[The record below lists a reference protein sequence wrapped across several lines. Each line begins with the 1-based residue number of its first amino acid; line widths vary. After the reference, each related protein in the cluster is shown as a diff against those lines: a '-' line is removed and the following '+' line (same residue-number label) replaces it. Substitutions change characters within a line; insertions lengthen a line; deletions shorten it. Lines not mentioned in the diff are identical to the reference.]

1 MNSKTRLLLI
11 VFPLALAACGVGA
24 PPTQQ
29 PPTQAPPTAAPP
41 TSPPPPNDPEPTN
54 PGSTDPAS
62 INGRQFISVD
72 VSGHTLVPGT
82 TIRLTFTDG
91 SLGAQAGCNSIGGT
105 FTIVDGKI

>member
-41 TSPPPPNDPEPTN
+41 TGGQQTLPPTGPEPTN

-91 SLGAQAGCNSIGGT
+91 SLGAQAGCNS
-105 FTIVDGKI
+105 